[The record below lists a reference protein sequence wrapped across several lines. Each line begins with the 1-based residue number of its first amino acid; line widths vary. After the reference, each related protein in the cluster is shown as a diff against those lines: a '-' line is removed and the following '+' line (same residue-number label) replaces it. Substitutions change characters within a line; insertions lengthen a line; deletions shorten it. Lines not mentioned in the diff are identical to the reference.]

1 MPPHAEFTAL
11 ASTSFIHKD
20 AATVAINL
28 RRLMARAGLTLE
40 NAVTATELDERTLR
54 GVIRGTTNPHART
67 LHKLALGLGVE
78 MDELFRPPGQ
88 YAPRQFDRAT
98 NTLVEQV
105 VAGNA
110 ELFMNWSE
118 ADFDELFS
126 RFGTGGQL
134 TPTGIVATAQAMNA
148 KRDVRRQVSI
158 ILESGEAELLSQF
171 VSVLY
176 GRVTSTVHVTSGT
189 GTCVTRP
196 PVDTRPPRNC
206 SAPDAQ

>member
-1 MPPHAEFTAL
+1 L
-11 ASTSFIHKD
+11 ASTSLIYKD
-20 AATVAINL
+20 AATVAVNL

-40 NAVTATELDERTLR
+40 DAVTATELDERTLR

-88 YAPRQFDRAT
+88 YAPRQFDRVT
-98 NTLVEQV
+98 NTLVEEV
-105 VAGNA
+105 VASNA
-110 ELFMNWSE
+110 EVFRNWSE

-134 TPTGIVATAQAMNA
+134 TPTGIMAAAEAMNA

-176 GRVTSTVHVTSGT
+176 GRVTSPAHVTSGA
-189 GTCVTRP
+189 GTCATCPPDGTRP
-196 PVDTRPPRNC
+196 PHNC
-206 SAPDAQ
+206 